1 MKRTVTY
8 GLLLVLF
15 SCNLQAQNEQDF
27 KQFGL
32 QQQQEAV
39 QKAQKEKNFSGNN
52 TVTIQQIGYQN
63 YSNIVV
69 KAQQANIDVKQ
80 LGNQNNLELY
90 KSAREINQSLIQ
102 KGNNNNINDFSANP
116 YSASNNQILQYG
128 NNLNYTSYGSN
139 SISDAMK
146 IIQRGNSGS
155 LLIINR

>member
-1 MKRTVTY
+1 MKSTVTY

-15 SCNLQAQNEQDF
+15 SWNLQAQDEQDF

-32 QQQQEAV
+32 QQQVAV
-39 QKAQKEKNFSGNN
+39 QKAQKEKTFSGNN

-63 YSNIVV
+63 YTNIAV
-69 KAQQANIDVKQ
+69 KAQQSNIDVKQ

-90 KSAREINQSLIQ
+90 KNAREINQSLIQ
-102 KGNNNNINDFSANP
+102 RGNNNSINDFSANP
-116 YSASNNQILQYG
+116 YSAGNNQVLQYG

-139 SISDAMK
+139 SISEDMK

-155 LLIINR
+155 ILILNR